1 VDFTFRRLL
10 GLKIGNL
17 FQVPVA
23 PTRLIWLYAGVSR
36 RWAVRQS
43 IRHDQKTRGAQAVA
57 AARASVGPAMLTTL
71 ILSVLLGLL
80 LTGAGW
86 MQLT

>member
-1 VDFTFRRLL
+1 VNFTSPRHL
-10 GLKIGNL
+10 GGKIGNL
-17 FQVPVA
+17 FQVLVA
-23 PTRLIWLYAGVSR
+23 PGRLIWLYAGVSR
-36 RWAVRQS
+36 RSAVRQS

-57 AARASVGPAMLTTL
+57 ATRASVGPAMLTTL
-71 ILSVLLGLL
+71 ILSVFLGLL